1 MKSIFQLFSIWQV
14 SFTTQFFL
22 HNRYIT
28 TTSIWNFLY
37 QISSFPLDGFLSYF
51 FFFGNTFLV
60 HAGALV
66 STSNACPINASMP
79 NSCHPV
85 HSWMQS
91 SCGPRRGGM
100 GLARLPFRVCKCLK
114 PLNMSAVPPAPGPL
128 ERVKHLLDSSQALN
142 FAHFLAVAKQKRW
155 PKPAGKP
162 AKKLARQSKCK
173 WHLLPLQT
181 CGRKTEAAARGNVL
195 LRNSPAH
202 WATFYSLEPP
212 VEN

>member
-1 MKSIFQLFSIWQV
+1 MKSLFQLFSIWQV

-51 FFFGNTFLV
+51 FFGNTLLV

-128 ERVKHLLDSSQALN
+128 EWVKHLLDSSQALN
-142 FAHFLAVAKQKRW
+142 FAHFLAVAKQGQEKRKAGPNQQANQPRSW
-155 PKPAGKP
+155 RVSQSASGTCCHSKRAGAKRKP
-162 AKKLARQSKCK
+162 
-173 WHLLPLQT
+173 LP
-181 CGRKTEAAARGNVL
+181 EE
-195 LRNSPAH
+195 
-202 WATFYSLEPP
+202 TFFYGILPP
-212 VEN
+212 TGPLFIL